1 MELAAAA
8 VVHWAGIRTGTVSQQ
23 KKDDPIPSPA
33 HVSPQPQSRARDKT
47 QLESGLQRERTEQES
62 TRRAG
67 EHETSSSDVMR
78 RARRSFAEN
87 ETEFR

>member
-1 MELAAAA
+1 MELAEAA
-8 VVHWAGIRTGTVSQQ
+8 VVHWAGISTGTVSQQ
-23 KKDDPIPSPA
+23 KRDDPIPSPA

-67 EHETSSSDVMR
+67 EHETSR
-78 RARRSFAEN
+78 RARDEQFGRDAES
-87 ETEFR
+87 EKEFC